1 MNLGHDHFGRNP
13 VTFDPLSVSRRGFLE
28 RSALGFGSL
37 ALAHLLGQDVSA
49 SDAAA
54 DEPGPGGADLTPRI
68 SHFPARARS
77 IILLMQNGGPSQ
89 VDLFDPK
96 PELQKHSGQR
106 HPAKVESFQPGS
118 QANLL
123 MGSAFRFRPHGQ
135 CGMELSELLP
145 HIGSVADDLCLVRS
159 MVGDN
164 NNHPQGLRCIN
175 TGKIFAGR
183 PTFGAWVSYA
193 LGTLNQN
200 LPAYVVLRDPDG
212 YNNGGTTLWENGWL
226 PAQFGGTEI
235 QSRGA
240 AVLNLHPSKRLPSQ
254 VERNNLSLLAA
265 LNEERRKLYPA
276 DTELE
281 ARIKSYEL
289 AARMQ
294 LHAERLLDLSHET
307 PATRR
312 LYGLDNPIMANFGT
326 RCLMARRLVEAGVRY
341 IQVTAPIA
349 AGTMPW
355 DHHSD
360 INPGLKKVCPQV
372 DQPSAALIKDL
383 KQRGLL
389 DSTIVWW
396 TGEFGR
402 LPITQVGTGRDHNR
416 YAFSTF
422 LAGGGFRPGHIH
434 GATDE
439 FGYKSVEKIVNCPSL
454 LATLMHQLGIDHT
467 RLTYP
472 HQGRDETLTDP
483 AVTGAQVV
491 GELLTHPPVVA

>member
-1 MNLGHDHFGRNP
+1 ML
-13 VTFDPLSVSRRGFLE
+13 DPLIFSRRRFLE
-28 RSALGFGSL
+28 RSAMGFGSL
-37 ALAHLLGQDVSA
+37 ALAHLLGQEGRA
-49 SDAAA
+49 SEEDGSG
-54 DEPGPGGADLTPRI
+54 DEAGPGGTDLSPRVG
-68 SHFPARARS
+68 HFPARARS
-77 IILLMQNGGPSQ
+77 VILLMQNGGPSQ

-96 PELQKHSGQR
+96 PELQKRSGER
-106 HPAKVESFQPGS
+106 HPQQVESFQPGS

-123 MGSAFRFRPHGQ
+123 MGSAFRFRKHGE

-145 HIGSVADDLCLVRS
+145 HIGSVADDICLVRS

-175 TGKIFAGR
+175 TGKIFPGR

-200 LPAYVVLRDPDG
+200 LPAYIALRDPDG

-226 PAQFGGTEI
+226 PALFGGTEI

-240 AVLNLHPSKRLPSQ
+240 AVLNLHPAKKLPSQ
-254 VERNNLSLLAA
+254 VERNNLALLAD
-265 LNEERRKLYPA
+265 LNEDRRQLYPA

-294 LHAERLLDLSHET
+294 LHAERLLDLAHET

-312 LYGLDNPIMANFGT
+312 LYGLDNPVTANFGT
-326 RCLMARRLVEAGVRY
+326 RCLMARRLVEAGVRD
-341 IQVTAPIA
+341 IQVTAPISS
-349 AGTMPW
+349 GTMPW
-355 DHHSD
+355 DHHND
-360 INPGLKKVCPQV
+360 IVPGLKKVCPEV
-372 DQPSAALIKDL
+372 DQPSAALVKDL

-389 DSTIVWW
+389 DTTIVWW

-439 FGYKSVEKIVNCPSL
+439 FGYKSVDKIVNCPSL

-467 RLTYP
+467 RLSYP

-483 AVTGAQVV
+483 AVTGAHVV
-491 GELLTHPPVVA
+491 GELLTNRVFVT

>member
-1 MNLGHDHFGRNP
+1 MFDP
-13 VTFDPLSVSRRGFLE
+13 VTFSRRAFLE
-28 RSALGFGSL
+28 RSAMGFGSL
-37 ALAHLLGQDVSA
+37 ALAHLLGREGR
-49 SDAAA
+49 AA
-54 DEPGPGGADLTPRI
+54 DDDSSGDEGGPGGTDLSPRVG
-68 SHFPARARS
+68 HFPARARS
-77 IILLMQNGGPSQ
+77 VILLMQNGGPSQ
-89 VDLFDPK
+89 MDLFDPK
-96 PELQKHSGQR
+96 PELQKRSGQR
-106 HPAKVESFQPGS
+106 HPQQVESFQPGS

-123 MGSAFRFRPHGQ
+123 MGSAFRFRKHGE

-145 HIGSVADDLCLVRS
+145 HIGSVADDICLVRS

-175 TGKIFAGR
+175 TGKIFPGR

-200 LPAYVVLRDPDG
+200 LPAYIALRDPDG

-226 PAQFGGTEI
+226 PALFGGTEI

-240 AVLNLHPSKRLPSQ
+240 AVLNLHPAKKLPSQ
-254 VERNNLSLLAA
+254 IERNNLALLAD
-265 LNEERRKLYPA
+265 LNEDRRQLYPA

-307 PATRR
+307 VATRR
-312 LYGLDNPIMANFGT
+312 LYGLDNPVTANFGT

-341 IQVTAPIA
+341 IQVTAPISS
-349 AGTMPW
+349 GTMPW
-355 DHHSD
+355 DHHND
-360 INPGLKKVCPQV
+360 IVPGLKKVCPEV
-372 DQPSAALIKDL
+372 DQPSAALIRDL

-389 DSTIVWW
+389 DTTIVWW

-454 LATLMHQLGIDHT
+454 LATLMYQLGIDHT
-467 RLTYP
+467 RLSYP

-483 AVTGAQVV
+483 AVTGAHVV
-491 GELLTHPPVVA
+491 GELLTNRVFVT